1 MFLKYTKEIYII
13 AKAKGVDVGVAF
25 AMLNADVKAGKAQ
38 EGNTD
43 DLLPE
48 FDYQRAHGELTAL
61 DDDGQ
66 TAAYAEIK
74 RLFADPDNLRAL
86 NKAYPS
92 RNAMDMVV
100 ADWIVREHQ
109 KAEERKD
116 EEK

>member
-48 FDYQRAHGELTAL
+48 FDYAKAHAELTAL

-109 KAEERKD
+109 KDEEREKD
-116 EEK
+116 GK